1 MSPFAHSLALTML
14 RAGLVLGVIFWVGLA
29 SMCVKTAV
37 SKRQYGYLMAALLF
51 YFVALAYGMLAAFL

>member
-1 MSPFAHSLALTML
+1 ML